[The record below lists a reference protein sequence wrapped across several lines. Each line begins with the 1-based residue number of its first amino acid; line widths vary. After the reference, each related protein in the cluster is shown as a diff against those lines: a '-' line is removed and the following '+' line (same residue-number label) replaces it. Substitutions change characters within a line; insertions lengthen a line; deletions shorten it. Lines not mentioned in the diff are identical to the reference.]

1 MGASPHLRWV
11 AIAAAVWLAAVPA
24 AVAQSQS
31 GPDAAPS
38 SGSSH
43 GGPSPDPAPVKP
55 KPAPVVKRAVVTPA
69 ATTAAAPTPTAS
81 APAPAPASAPA
92 ATATHRTATH
102 RRKKPARRKH
112 RAAGPKPTHH
122 AVAVRAPS
130 LPRLDPVRLVAPTT
144 DPDASR
150 ARKLAAGALSL
161 LVLSL
166 ASAMLLAVA
175 ARGERRRVVR

>member
-11 AIAAAVWLAAVPA
+11 AIAATALWLAAAAP
-24 AVAQSQS
+24 AVAQSPS

-43 GGPSPDPAPVKP
+43 GSGGGPSPDPAPVKS
-55 KPAPVVKRAVVTPA
+55 KPAVVKRAVVPAAAVTSRTPVQSTPAPTVTTPA
-69 ATTAAAPTPTAS
+69 AKATVKK
-81 APAPAPASAPA
+81 
-92 ATATHRTATH
+92 TATHR
-102 RRKKPARRKH
+102 KKPVRRKH
-112 RAAGPKPTHH
+112 RAATPPKPHRT
-122 AVAVRAPS
+122 VAVHAPS
-130 LPRLDPVRLVAPTT
+130 LPRLTPVRLVAPTT
-144 DPDASR
+144 HGDASR